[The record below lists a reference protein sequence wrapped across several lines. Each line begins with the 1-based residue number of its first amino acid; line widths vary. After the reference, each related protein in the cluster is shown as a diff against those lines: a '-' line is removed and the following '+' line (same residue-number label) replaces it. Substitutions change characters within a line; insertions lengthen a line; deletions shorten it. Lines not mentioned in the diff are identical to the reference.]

1 MSKNKHANAE
11 NTAQTVTEVA
21 PAAPEVSLPSPQA
34 VEPQGDAPAVVD
46 APVMP
51 WLGTVTEVAPEAPA
65 AAAAEPGAP
74 VATAAPAPRAFT
86 VEIPQCLLRSRT
98 FVAKDADDAL
108 RLYKELGGITSHV
121 YPAKVDELPAGSPG
135 HIAAVK
141 AWEDARANEAEAAA
155 KAKK

>member
-1 MSKNKHANAE
+1 MSKSKSE
-11 NTAQTVTEVA
+11 
-21 PAAPEVSLPSPQA
+21 
-34 VEPQGDAPAVVD
+34 
-46 APVMP
+46 
-51 WLGTVTEVAPEAPA
+51 TVTEVAPEAPLPSPQA
-65 AAAAEPGAP
+65 TEPAGDAP
-74 VATAAPAPRAFT
+74 AAPAVRAFT